1 MKLKKLGLA
10 IAAISVVTACGGGS
24 DGPTVQAPAFDLETA
39 KEVIKTNADIA
50 SAVYTDSLLT
60 AQALET
66 AITAFN
72 AAAADPATTADV
84 DALFVAAKE
93 AWLVAREPYGQ
104 TEVYRFRNGPIDR
117 EGVAGKAD
125 GPEGALN
132 AWPLGEALIDAV
144 IAGGDSSDFT
154 PDTLG
159 VTASETPVNDG
170 GEVTG
175 TENPAI
181 NIIAADSFAINE
193 ALLEGGFADGA
204 DERDVLSGYHAIE
217 FLLWGQDT
225 ATDSNNNNAAIV
237 TNPNDATGD
246 SSRTNAVQTGANG
259 GTRLVTAFTT
269 DDNAAR
275 RRDYLAVAA
284 AKLVKDLQTVA
295 DEWDASKAD
304 NHYAEFTAVTT
315 ITEAKDRLGK
325 ILQGMGTLS
334 QGELG
339 GERMQIAFSANSQED
354 EHSCFSDNTHRDI
367 ALNAEGVSNSYTG
380 TYNGYDADLDG
391 TIAGDNIGNAVDGK
405 GIDALLEASG
415 QKALADQLTAAFS
428 DTEIAYGQIDT
439 DAREGTPFDVQILV
453 ADNNEPVADTILAL
467 TAQANLIAK
476 VAEEFGITLGED
488 FKDGTGC
495 DTNNPTSA
503 CPE

>member
-24 DGPTVQAPAFDLETA
+24 GSPVVKAPAFDLEIA

-66 AITAFN
+66 AITTFN

-117 EGVAGKAD
+117 EGVAGKED

-144 IAGGDSSDFT
+144 IACGDASEFT
-154 PDTLG
+154 PATLG
-159 VTASETPVNDG
+159 VTASETPVNNG

-175 TENPAI
+175 TEDPAI
-181 NIIAADSFAINE
+181 NIIADSFAINE
-193 ALLEGGFADGA
+193 ALLESGFADGA

-225 ATDSNNNNAAIV
+225 ATDSNNTAIV

-246 SSRTNAVQTGANG
+246 NSRTNAVQIGANG

-269 DDNAAR
+269 DSNADR
-275 RRDYLAVAA
+275 RREYLAVAA

-415 QKALADQLTAAFS
+415 QKALADQ
-428 DTEIAYGQIDT
+428 
-439 DAREGTPFDVQILV
+439 
-453 ADNNEPVADTILAL
+453 
-467 TAQANLIAK
+467 
-476 VAEEFGITLGED
+476 
-488 FKDGTGC
+488 
-495 DTNNPTSA
+495 
-503 CPE
+503 